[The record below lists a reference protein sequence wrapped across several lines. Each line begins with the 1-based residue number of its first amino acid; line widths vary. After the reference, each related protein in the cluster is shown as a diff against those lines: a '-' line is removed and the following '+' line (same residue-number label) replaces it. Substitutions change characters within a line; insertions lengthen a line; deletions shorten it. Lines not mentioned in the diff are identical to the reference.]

1 MRKFITGNRTPRG
14 NRRATY
20 QSLEDWNAMN
30 GLPGYAKD
38 KITRIFQNTDGWLV
52 INPAGDGFCGL
63 YAVDLGNQFIKRS
76 EITEEGLV
84 HPTKEGL
91 LDHVIGGIEVY
102 AETRK
107 NIIDALAKYTGR
119 TGELAQYS
127 GPAGNERLIE
137 RITNAYIYTQ
147 ENTEN
152 AGRDIAIQNVEQYI
166 VKNLLI
172 DYTENLD
179 ITKMLISMLEEMP
192 SHFKNKPINDHSHF
206 DFNIYD
212 PNHFDKVRV
221 TRRKREELNALLVQ
235 GNVDIFFISFLAY
248 YYERNFI
255 VLFYDSHA
263 APDQRFIC
271 NSVTYISYEIAD
283 YDNDIRKHRITFN
296 SRNYS
301 AAVSQTSLLFNNG
314 HYVLFHHPE
323 FKVREKLISKF
334 LAREYDV
341 YNPWEEWGW
350 GTWQDS
356 GPTAPLVMNV
366 NPTELLEL
374 GAAIKKRKKRG
385 KKQKQ
390 RLTQRQQ
397 QRQRQPQKQTQRQRQ
412 RRRHRTR

>member
-1 MRKFITGNRTPRG
+1 MRKVQQYITGNRTPRG

-20 QSLEDWNAMN
+20 QSLQDWIATN
-30 GLPGYAKD
+30 GLPGYAKN
-38 KITRIFQNTDGWLV
+38 KLKSIFQDSDGWQVL
-52 INPAGDGFCGL
+52 NPAGDGFCGL
-63 YAVDLGNQFIKRS
+63 YAVDLGNKFIERS
-76 EITEEGLV
+76 EITDERLI
-84 HPTKEGL
+84 HPTKEAL

-102 AETRK
+102 AATRK
-107 NIIDALAKYTGR
+107 NIIDALAKYSGR
-119 TGELAQYS
+119 
-127 GPAGNERLIE
+127 AGDERFIE

-192 SHFKNKPINDHSHF
+192 SHFKNKPINDHSYF
-206 DFNIYD
+206 EFNIYD
-212 PNHFDKVRV
+212 PNHFDKVHV
-221 TRRKREELNALLVQ
+221 TNIKKRELSALLVQ

-255 VLFYDSHA
+255 VLFYDSHT

-271 NSVTYISYEIAD
+271 NSVTYISYQIDNYD
-283 YDNDIRKHRITFN
+283 YDIRNHVITFN

-334 LAREYDV
+334 MTRVYDV
-341 YNPWEEWGW
+341 YNPWENWGW

-356 GPTAPLVMNV
+356 GPTAPLFMDV

-385 KKQKQ
+385 KKQRQ
-390 RLTQRQQ
+390 RQTQRQQRMLTQRQRRRLTQRQLQ
-397 QRQRQPQKQTQRQRQ
+397 
-412 RRRHRTR
+412 RHRTR

>member
-20 QSLEDWNAMN
+20 QSLEDWNAEN
-30 GLPGYAKD
+30 NEYVKPR
-38 KITRIFQNTDGWLV
+38 ITRIFQDTDGWLV

-63 YAVDLGNQFIKRS
+63 YAVELGNRFIKKS
-76 EITEEGLV
+76 EITEDGLV

-107 NIIDALAKYTGR
+107 NIIDALAKY
-119 TGELAQYS
+119 S
-127 GPAGNERLIE
+127 GHAGDEGFIE
-137 RITNAYIYTQ
+137 RITKAYIYMQ
-147 ENTEN
+147 ENTDN

-166 VKNLLI
+166 VKTLLI
-172 DYTENLD
+172 YYTQNLD

-283 YDNDIRKHRITFN
+283 YDYDIQKHRITLN

-314 HYVLFHHPE
+314 HYVLFHHPD

-334 LAREYDV
+334 MARVYDV
-341 YNPWEEWGW
+341 NNPWEQWGW

-366 NPTELLEL
+366 NPAELLEL

-390 RLTQRQQ
+390 RLTQRQRQ
-397 QRQRQPQKQTQRQRQ
+397 RQERQRTQRQRQPQ
-412 RRRHRTR
+412 RTR